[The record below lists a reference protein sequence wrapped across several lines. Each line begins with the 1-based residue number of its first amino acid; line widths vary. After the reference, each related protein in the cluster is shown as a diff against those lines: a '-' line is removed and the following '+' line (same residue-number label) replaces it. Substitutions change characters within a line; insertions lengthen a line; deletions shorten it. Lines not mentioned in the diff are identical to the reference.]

1 MINIDILE
9 ELTFLST
16 PRGGGLVLDIT
27 QGTSL
32 SRESLAHLEDGTS
45 SRYYSRY
52 FV

>member
-32 SRESLAHLEDGTS
+32 SRESLAHLEEGD
-45 SRYYSRY
+45 
-52 FV
+52 